1 MVRPLRG
8 KGYYKWSPETHILF
22 FSALLRGL
30 YIMNITLFVIPVKIG
45 ED

>member
-1 MVRPLRG
+1 MVRPVRG
-8 KGYYKWSPETHILF
+8 KGYYKWSPETHIF